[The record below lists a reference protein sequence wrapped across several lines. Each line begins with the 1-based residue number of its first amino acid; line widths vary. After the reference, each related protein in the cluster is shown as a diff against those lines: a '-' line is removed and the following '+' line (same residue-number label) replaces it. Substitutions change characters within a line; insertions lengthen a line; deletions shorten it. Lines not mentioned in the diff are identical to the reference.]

1 MPKQSYIFIQQIS
14 YYICLNE
21 KIKEILI
28 IRGNCRSIHS
38 FLQHSCSTNEMH
50 FYKECFIPI
59 IFGHYECFYEAL
71 FLTKKFN
78 KKAFVWQ
85 EFFFFFFHKSSS
97 HNHQKNCLLSLQ
109 HISKHTLTLL
119 DAKLIL
125 NYYIDIA
132 PKRCITLQNVLC
144 TCYVLPTLYST
155 LQRSIKKQLT

>member
-1 MPKQSYIFIQQIS
+1 
-14 YYICLNE
+14 
-21 KIKEILI
+21 
-28 IRGNCRSIHS
+28 
-38 FLQHSCSTNEMH
+38 MH

-85 EFFFFFFHKSSS
+85 EFFYFFFHKSSS

-109 HISKHTLTLL
+109 HISKHTVTLL

-132 PKRCITLQNVLC
+132 PKRCISLQNVLRTC
-144 TCYVLPTLYST
+144 TFYVHCIQHYKFNKKVADMTQIGLQADEKTPLERKKKNLPNNCRWIVVIFKSFLPTSRPLFNT
-155 LQRSIKKQLT
+155 T